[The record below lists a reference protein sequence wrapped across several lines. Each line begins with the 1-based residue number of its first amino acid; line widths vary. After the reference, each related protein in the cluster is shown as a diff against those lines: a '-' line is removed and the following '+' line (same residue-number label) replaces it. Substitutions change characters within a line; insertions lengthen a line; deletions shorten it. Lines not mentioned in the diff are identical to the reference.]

1 MGKSRKQLNGGV
13 VAHMKNDQTVDV
25 VSQAS
30 LTSLRDETENSLKAV
45 LVVVTGFHR
54 ILLLNGGCCRS
65 PQVGVVQGRRHS
77 YLETLKPG
85 DTLGTFSHR
94 ETFSHQWTFSTCIL
108 PQLQSFHLL
117 KSSHSRIHTLP

>member
-45 LVVVTGFHR
+45 LVVVTGFHG
-54 ILLLNGGCCRS
+54 I
-65 PQVGVVQGRRHS
+65 
-77 YLETLKPG
+77 
-85 DTLGTFSHR
+85 
-94 ETFSHQWTFSTCIL
+94 
-108 PQLQSFHLL
+108 
-117 KSSHSRIHTLP
+117 